1 MEISSMIVGLLGGL
15 AIFIYGMKQMSE
27 GLQKVAGKR
36 LRHLLASLT
45 GRPIRSILVGTGVTA
60 LIQSSSA
67 TTVLV
72 IGFVNAGLMTLAQS
86 IGVIIGAN
94 VGTTITAQ
102 LISFRLEEYA
112 FHAIIIGVFIFL
124 FAGDKKKQYFGQF
137 LLGFGLLFLG
147 LRTMG
152 EMMVPL
158 RDSEFFVELIAS
170 FGTYPV
176 LGLIIGAV
184 VTVAVQS
191 STASFGIMIGLAGAG
206 VLDYQF
212 AIPII
217 LGTNIGTTVTA
228 SLSSLGANLTAK
240 RAGAAH
246 FLFNVLGSVIFL
258 LLIYIIPDF
267 TLYLE
272 NLISRLSL
280 LAGQE
285 ASVERMLANTHTL
298 FNIANALI
306 WLPFIGLLE
315 RGVKKIIPGEDMT
328 IKRGLSFID
337 ERMSKTPGV
346 VMDQVK
352 QEVLRMQDISK
363 DMVEESMEALIT
375 GNADM
380 AEQVIRKEEIINEI
394 EEDLLHFLAG
404 MRGGNLSEDD
414 VRLRD
419 YYISLVD
426 AVESI
431 ADDADDIA
439 DLAIYTSE
447 HKIEF
452 SDEALESLRE
462 LQQEISL
469 LLEKSLKMVENDD
482 YDIVPDLIQGEKDM
496 DCWQLDYR
504 NEHLERL
511 KAGICEPSAG
521 IIYLEVIE
529 DIEHLTD
536 QLADMAHTLMER

>member
-1 MEISSMIVGLLGGL
+1 MDISAMIIGLLGGL

-27 GLQKVAGKR
+27 GLQKFAGKR
-36 LRHLLASLT
+36 LRHMLASLT
-45 GRPIRSILVGTGVTA
+45 GRPLRSILVGTGVTA

-94 VGTTITAQ
+94 IGTTITAQ
-102 LISFRLEEYA
+102 LISFRLEDYA

-124 FAGDKKKQYFGQF
+124 FAGEKRKQYVGQF

-158 RDSEFFVELIAS
+158 RDSEFFVELMAS
-170 FGTYPV
+170 FGTYPI
-176 LGLIIGAV
+176 LGLLIGAI
-184 VTVAVQS
+184 VTIAVQS

-206 VLDYQF
+206 VLDYQI

-228 SLSSLGANLTAK
+228 ALSSMGANLTAK

-246 FLFNVLGSVIFL
+246 FLFNVLGSLIFL
-258 LLIYIIPDF
+258 VLIYIIPGF
-267 TLYLE
+267 TVMVE
-272 NLISRLSL
+272 NLVSRLSL

-285 ASVERMLANTHTL
+285 TTLERMLANTHTL
-298 FNIANALI
+298 FNIANAVI
-306 WLPFIGLLE
+306 WLPFMGLLE
-315 RGVKKIIPGEDMT
+315 RGVRWIIPGEDLT

-337 ERMSKTPGV
+337 ERMSKTPGMA
-346 VMDQVK
+346 MDQIK
-352 QEVLRMQDISK
+352 QEVLRMQDISR
-363 DMVEESMEALIT
+363 DMVEEAMEALIT
-375 GNADM
+375 GNTDR

-404 MRGGNLSEDD
+404 MRGGNLSDEDI
-414 VRLRD
+414 RMRD

-426 AVESI
+426 AIESI

-439 DLAIYTSE
+439 DLAIYTHE
-447 HKIEF
+447 NKIEF
-452 SDEALESLRE
+452 SQEALNSLQE
-462 LQQEISL
+462 LQQELTEL
-469 LLEKSLKMVENDD
+469 LDKSMKMVENDN
-482 YDIVPDLIQGEKDM
+482 YELVPDLIQAEKDM

-504 NEHLERL
+504 NDHLERL

-521 IIYLEVIE
+521 IIYLEAIE